1 MTSKCNNLLYVAANN
16 TSFFDNTYKNT
27 TTYIESSLFDFLSR
41 EPIFKEASFKKFVQL
56 LSWVSPP
63 RKYSGKPLFD
73 TPIICWEYVKQENRP
88 DTLTQA
94 RLYWGNLRGQDRP
107 FRGFWSCIGILKAG
121 GKQKIRGAKKRK
133 LNN

>member
-56 LSWVSPP
+56 LS
-63 RKYSGKPLFD
+63 
-73 TPIICWEYVKQENRP
+73 
-88 DTLTQA
+88 
-94 RLYWGNLRGQDRP
+94 
-107 FRGFWSCIGILKAG
+107 
-121 GKQKIRGAKKRK
+121 
-133 LNN
+133 